1 MPLCHWPCSCYPN
14 HSLGQTGDWMN
25 EIYPRWVAAHAI
37 VIVSPVYW
45 YQSPSPLKLMIDR
58 LVCADG
64 GNPDPSSTHGKKAE
78 EAKALEMA
86 GWDYPKHV
94 AGRAYGLMVHGDVA
108 GIEGS
113 RRSLSDWL
121 DWMGLIDSG
130 QPALL
135 DRFIGYYEPYATSH
149 ETLDRDLAVQ
159 QEARNVALSV
169 AHAVKELRTGTL
181 AAVQPQVRRPR
192 PK

>member
-1 MPLCHWPCSCYPN
+1 
-14 HSLGQTGDWMN
+14 
-25 EIYPRWVAAHAI
+25 
-37 VIVSPVYW
+37 VYW

-64 GNPDPSSTHGKKAE
+64 GNVDPSSTHGKKAA
-78 EAKALEMA
+78 EAKAMELA
-86 GWDYPKHV
+86 GWDYPQHL

-113 RRSLSDWL
+113 RRGLSDWL
-121 DWMGLIDSG
+121 DWMGLVDAG

-135 DRFIGYYEPYATSH
+135 DRFIGYYKPYATSH
-149 ETLDRDLAVQ
+149 EALDADLAVQ
-159 QEARNVALSV
+159 QEARNVALAV
-169 AHAVKELRTGTL
+169 AHAVKELRSGTL